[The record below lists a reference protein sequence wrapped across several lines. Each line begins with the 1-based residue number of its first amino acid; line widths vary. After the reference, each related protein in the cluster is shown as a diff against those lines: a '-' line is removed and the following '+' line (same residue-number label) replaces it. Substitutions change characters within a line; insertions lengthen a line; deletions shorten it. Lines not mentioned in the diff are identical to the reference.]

1 MLCVVVASIFVLSA
15 CCSVARRPGRLRS
28 VARWPGGSVWP
39 DCSVAGSVAPGPI
52 ARAFDD
58 VFGTIMTVEL
68 HCCEREAG
76 GDHLSFWREVHAVW
90 VCGCRC
96 ALLRVSEDDGTTRA
110 RMHVQPMCR

>member
-1 MLCVVVASIFVLSA
+1 M
-15 CCSVARRPGRLRS
+15 
-28 VARWPGGSVWP
+28 WP